1 MVTGIIR
8 KMIPSKNERELRRIQ
23 PTVGA
28 VGALEPKM
36 REMSDEEL
44 RAQTDSFRQQM
55 EQGASMEDLMVETF
69 ATVREAARRTLD
81 MRHFDVQI
89 VGGVV
94 LHEGKIAE
102 MKTGE
107 GKTLV
112 ATLPV
117 YLNALDGRGVHV
129 VTVNDYLARRDSE
142 WMGKVYKFL
151 GLTVGVVQHDM
162 DDAARHQAYRC
173 DVTYGTNN
181 EFGFDFL
188 RDNMKFD
195 PEDFVQRSHVFAIV
209 DEVDSILIDEARTP
223 LIISGPAEESTEK
236 YYTID
241 RVIPR
246 LRREDHFTVEEKTRT
261 VALTE
266 EGVFRA
272 EELLS
277 VDNLYDPRNI
287 DTLHHVQQG
296 LKAHA
301 LFKCDV
307 DYVVKDGEVLIVDE
321 FTGRLMPG
329 RRYSEGLHQALE
341 AKEGCRIEN
350 ENQTLASIT
359 FQNYFRMYDKL
370 AGMTGTADT
379 EAAEFAEIYDLD
391 VMVIPT
397 NVPLIRTEHPDVVY
411 RTGGEKWNSV
421 VEEIVELYE
430 MQRPVLVG
438 TISIENS
445 EKLSARLKRQGIP
458 HNVLNAKYHEKEA
471 EIVAQAG
478 RLGSVTIATNMAGRG
493 TDILLGGNPEFLARE
508 ALIKE
513 GKDPDEVSRAEWEE
527 AFRRIRAETDQEH
540 DDVVELGG
548 LHILGTER
556 HEARRIDN
564 QLRGRAG
571 RQGDPGSS
579 RFYLSL
585 GDDLMRIFAS
595 DRVSTLMQKLGMEEG
610 IPIEHKMVTKAIENA
625 QKKVEAHNFE
635 IRKHLLEYD
644 DVMSRQREVVY
655 GVRRQLLEGE
665 GLEEEFQQM
674 MEDVLDFIL
683 ETYAAEE
690 TYTEEWD
697 LSGLG
702 EALRRQFGITFI
714 FEQWEEGCAAA
725 GRPANHDT
733 LREHLLEVVTSA
745 YKGREARLSEDFMR
759 HLEKIF
765 MLQSL
770 DGLWK
775 DHLLN
780 MDHLRDGIG
789 LRGYGQ
795 KDPLNE
801 YKREGFEMFQGM
813 MDRWKEETG
822 ELLFKVQVEEPTEVE
837 LPRHRGGRMVESR
850 ESIFSDMPPEAAVPM
865 EVPEGMPP
873 LPREAMGG
881 AMARPQTVRREGR
894 KVGRNEPC
902 PCGSGKKYKKCC
914 GA

>member
-1 MVTGIIR
+1 
-8 KMIPSKNERELRRIQ
+8 
-23 PTVGA
+23 
-28 VGALEPKM
+28 
-36 REMSDEEL
+36 
-44 RAQTDSFRQQM
+44 
-55 EQGASMEDLMVETF
+55 
-69 ATVREAARRTLD
+69 
-81 MRHFDVQI
+81 
-89 VGGVV
+89 
-94 LHEGKIAE
+94 
-102 MKTGE
+102 
-107 GKTLV
+107 
-112 ATLPV
+112 
-117 YLNALDGRGVHV
+117 
-129 VTVNDYLARRDSE
+129 
-142 WMGKVYKFL
+142 
-151 GLTVGVVQHDM
+151 
-162 DDAARHQAYRC
+162 
-173 DVTYGTNN
+173 
-181 EFGFDFL
+181 
-188 RDNMKFD
+188 
-195 PEDFVQRSHVFAIV
+195 
-209 DEVDSILIDEARTP
+209 
-223 LIISGPAEESTEK
+223 
-236 YYTID
+236 
-241 RVIPR
+241 
-246 LRREDHFTVEEKTRT
+246 
-261 VALTE
+261 
-266 EGVFRA
+266 
-272 EELLS
+272 
-277 VDNLYDPRNI
+277 
-287 DTLHHVQQG
+287 
-296 LKAHA
+296 
-301 LFKCDV
+301 
-307 DYVVKDGEVLIVDE
+307 
-321 FTGRLMPG
+321 
-329 RRYSEGLHQALE
+329 
-341 AKEGCRIEN
+341 
-350 ENQTLASIT
+350 
-359 FQNYFRMYDKL
+359 
-370 AGMTGTADT
+370 
-379 EAAEFAEIYDLD
+379 
-391 VMVIPT
+391 
-397 NVPLIRTEHPDVVY
+397 
-411 RTGGEKWNSV
+411 
-421 VEEIVELYE
+421 
-430 MQRPVLVG
+430 
-438 TISIENS
+438 
-445 EKLSARLKRQGIP
+445 
-458 HNVLNAKYHEKEA
+458 
-471 EIVAQAG
+471 
-478 RLGSVTIATNMAGRG
+478 VTIATNMAGRG